1 MSLLSDRSPF
11 LSLGFEGANCRDTD
25 TRPVSAHDSQVLD
38 SIPEGGGILEQVG
51 LYRLMQQTEG
61 RREIVIGLIDG
72 PVESG
77 HPDLTAANIR
87 TLESNDPSVCNNSG
101 SPACLHGTFIAGMLS
116 ARRGSA
122 APALC
127 PGCTLLVRPIFLEST
142 TGPGPMPS
150 ATPAEL
156 AQAIFDCIEA
166 GAHIVN
172 LSVALSG
179 PFTKGAMLL
188 LEALDYALRRQILV
202 VAAAGNYG
210 TVGSSSLVGH
220 PGVIPVVACDR
231 HGMVAS
237 FSNLGNTIG
246 KRGLCAPGEQV
257 TSLRAG
263 STQPLTWGG
272 TSVAAPFVTAM
283 AALLWSVF
291 PAVRA
296 FQVRHAMT
304 QGSRSRH
311 SIVPPLMDIWRA
323 YAALQE
329 LGARRK

>member
-1 MSLLSDRSPF
+1 
-11 LSLGFEGANCRDTD
+11 
-25 TRPVSAHDSQVLD
+25 
-38 SIPEGGGILEQVG
+38 
-51 LYRLMQQTEG
+51 
-61 RREIVIGLIDG
+61 
-72 PVESG
+72 
-77 HPDLTAANIR
+77 
-87 TLESNDPSVCNNSG
+87 
-101 SPACLHGTFIAGMLS
+101 
-116 ARRGSA
+116 
-122 APALC
+122 
-127 PGCTLLVRPIFLEST
+127 
-142 TGPGPMPS
+142 
-150 ATPAEL
+150 
-156 AQAIFDCIEA
+156 
-166 GAHIVN
+166 
-172 LSVALSG
+172 
-179 PFTKGAMLL
+179 
-188 LEALDYALRRQILV
+188 
-202 VAAAGNYG
+202 
-210 TVGSSSLVGH
+210 VGSSSLVGH